1 MNKCIGCGS
10 ILQDTIEN
18 KDGYVLD
25 INDKLCQRCF
35 RIRYY
40 NEYKN
45 TIRDNND
52 YLKILDSINNDD
64 LVVYVTSLL
73 DIRLDYIDSFKNVIV
88 VLTKRDI
95 LPKSVKDEKL
105 IKYIKSR
112 YNPLEV
118 IVVSSVKNYN
128 IDYLFDI
135 LRQYKKKNIYVVGTT
150 NGGKSTL
157 INKLIK
163 NYSIDKEPSITISP
177 MPSTT
182 LNEIEINL
190 NKFTLVDTPGLVD
203 NGNVLNYVKEEMVK
217 KLIPKQEIKTR
228 TYQLKHKE
236 SLIVDTLFRLDYLND
251 FKNSFTFFISNDI
264 DIKKISSK
272 KNLELK
278 DKHIRKI
285 KVGIREDI
293 CINGLGFIK
302 VIDPCEVNIYIDK
315 DIEVYTRKSLI

>member
-10 ILQDTIEN
+10 ILQDTDKN

-128 IDYLFDI
+128 IDYLFDT
-135 LRQYKKKNIYVVGTT
+135 LRQYKKNNIYVVGTT

-163 NYSIDKEPSITISP
+163 NYSDNDVAITSS
-177 MPSTT
+177 MYPSTT
-182 LNEIEINL
+182 LDKIEINILGL
-190 NKFTLVDTPGLVD
+190 NIIDTPGLINKGSIVNYID
-203 NGNVLNYVKEEMVK
+203 NNILK
-217 KLIPKQEIKTR
+217 KITIKKEIKPK
-228 TYQLKHKE
+228 TYQLNGKG
-236 SLIVDTLFRLDYLND
+236 SILIEDLIRLDYDTKGTSMTIYVNNLVNIRFLGKD
-251 FKNSFTFFISNDI
+251 NNKLLDGKCNKFSLDNNKDIVISD
-264 DIKKISSK
+264 
-272 KNLELK
+272 L
-278 DKHIRKI
+278 
-285 KVGIREDI
+285 
-293 CINGLGFIK
+293 CFIK
-302 VIDPCEVNIYIDK
+302 FTKSVNLNIYSNYD
-315 DIEVYTRKSLI
+315 VLIYERDNLI

>member
-118 IVVSSVKNYN
+118 IVVSSIKNYN

-163 NYSIDKEPSITISP
+163 NYSDNDVVITSS
-177 MPSTT
+177 MYPSTT
-182 LNEIEINL
+182 LDKIEINILGL
-190 NKFTLVDTPGLVD
+190 NIIDTPGLINKGSIVNYID
-203 NGNVLNYVKEEMVK
+203 NNLLK
-217 KLIPKQEIKTR
+217 KITIKKEIKPK
-228 TYQLKHKE
+228 TYQLTGKG
-236 SLIVDTLFRLDYLND
+236 SILIEDLIRLDYDTEGTSMTIYVNNLVNIRFLGKD
-251 FKNSFTFFISNDI
+251 NNKLLDGKCNKFSLDNNKDIVISD
-264 DIKKISSK
+264 
-272 KNLELK
+272 L
-278 DKHIRKI
+278 
-285 KVGIREDI
+285 
-293 CINGLGFIK
+293 CFIK
-302 VIDPCEVNIYIDK
+302 FTKGVNLNIYSNYD
-315 DIEVYTRKSLI
+315 VLIYERDNLI

>member
-1 MNKCIGCGS
+1 MNKCVGCGS
-10 ILQDTIEN
+10 ILQDTDKN

-35 RIRYY
+35 RIKYY

-128 IDYLFDI
+128 IDYLFDT
-135 LRQYKKKNIYVVGTT
+135 LRQYKKNNIYVVGTT

-163 NYSIDKEPSITISP
+163 NYSDNDVVITSS
-177 MPSTT
+177 MYPSTT
-182 LNEIEINL
+182 LDKIEINILGL
-190 NKFTLVDTPGLVD
+190 NIIDTPGLINKGSIVNYID
-203 NGNVLNYVKEEMVK
+203 NNLLK
-217 KLIPKQEIKTR
+217 KITIKKEIKPK
-228 TYQLKHKE
+228 TYQLNGKG
-236 SLIVDTLFRLDYLND
+236 SILIEDLIRLDYDTKGTSMTIYVNNLVNIRFLGKD
-251 FKNSFTFFISNDI
+251 NNKLLEGKCNKFSLDNNKDIVISD
-264 DIKKISSK
+264 
-272 KNLELK
+272 L
-278 DKHIRKI
+278 
-285 KVGIREDI
+285 
-293 CINGLGFIK
+293 CFIK
-302 VIDPCEVNIYIDK
+302 FTKNVNLNIYSNYD
-315 DIEVYTRKSLI
+315 VLIYERDNLI

>member
-10 ILQDTIEN
+10 ILQDTDEN

-118 IVVSSVKNYN
+118 IVVSSIKNYN
-128 IDYLFDI
+128 IDYLFNT
-135 LRQYKKKNIYVVGTT
+135 LKQYKKNNIYVVGTT

-163 NYSIDKEPSITISP
+163 NYSDNDVVITSS
-177 MPSTT
+177 MYPSTT
-182 LNEIEINL
+182 LDKIEINILGL
-190 NKFTLVDTPGLVD
+190 NIIDTPGLINKGSIVNYID
-203 NGNVLNYVKEEMVK
+203 NNLLK
-217 KLIPKQEIKTR
+217 KITIKKEIKPK
-228 TYQLKHKE
+228 TYQLNGKG
-236 SLIVDTLFRLDYLND
+236 SILIEDLIRLDYDTKGTSMTIYVNNLVNIRFLGKD
-251 FKNSFTFFISNDI
+251 NNKLLEGKCNKFSLDNNKDIVISD
-264 DIKKISSK
+264 
-272 KNLELK
+272 L
-278 DKHIRKI
+278 
-285 KVGIREDI
+285 
-293 CINGLGFIK
+293 CFIK
-302 VIDPCEVNIYIDK
+302 FTKNVNLNIYSNYD
-315 DIEVYTRKSLI
+315 VLIYERDNLI

>member
-10 ILQDTIEN
+10 ILQDTDKN

-25 INDKLCQRCF
+25 INDKLFQRCF

-128 IDYLFDI
+128 IDYLFDT
-135 LRQYKKKNIYVVGTT
+135 LRQYKKNNIYVVGTT

-157 INKLIK
+157 INKIIK
-163 NYSIDKEPSITISP
+163 NYSDNDVVITSS
-177 MPSTT
+177 MYPSTT
-182 LNEIEINL
+182 LDKIEINILGL
-190 NKFTLVDTPGLVD
+190 NVIDTPGLINKGSIVNYID
-203 NGNVLNYVKEEMVK
+203 NNLLK
-217 KLIPKQEIKTR
+217 KITIKKEIKPK
-228 TYQLKHKE
+228 TYQLNGKG
-236 SLIVDTLFRLDYLND
+236 SILIEDLIRLDYDTKGTSMTIYVNNLVNIRFLGKD
-251 FKNSFTFFISNDI
+251 NNKLLDGKCNKFSLDNNKDIVISD
-264 DIKKISSK
+264 
-272 KNLELK
+272 L
-278 DKHIRKI
+278 
-285 KVGIREDI
+285 
-293 CINGLGFIK
+293 CFIK
-302 VIDPCEVNIYIDK
+302 FTKNVNLNIYSNYD
-315 DIEVYTRKSLI
+315 VLIYERDNLI

>member
-10 ILQDTIEN
+10 ILQDTDKN

-163 NYSIDKEPSITISP
+163 NYSDNDVVITSS
-177 MPSTT
+177 MYPSTT
-182 LNEIEINL
+182 LDKIEINILGL
-190 NKFTLVDTPGLVD
+190 NIIDTPGLINKGSIVNYID
-203 NGNVLNYVKEEMVK
+203 NNLLK
-217 KLIPKQEIKTR
+217 KITIKKEIKPK
-228 TYQLKHKE
+228 TYQLNCKG
-236 SLIVDTLFRLDYLND
+236 SVLIEDLIRLDYDTKGTSMTIYVNNLVNIRFLGKD
-251 FKNSFTFFISNDI
+251 NNKLLDGKCNKFSLDNNKDIVISD
-264 DIKKISSK
+264 
-272 KNLELK
+272 L
-278 DKHIRKI
+278 
-285 KVGIREDI
+285 
-293 CINGLGFIK
+293 CFIK
-302 VIDPCEVNIYIDK
+302 FTKNVNLNIYSNYD
-315 DIEVYTRKSLI
+315 VLIYERDNLI

>member
-10 ILQDTIEN
+10 ILQDTDKN

-118 IVVSSVKNYN
+118 IVVSSIKNYN

-135 LRQYKKKNIYVVGTT
+135 LRQYKMNNIYVVGTT

-163 NYSIDKEPSITISP
+163 NYSDNDVVITSS
-177 MPSTT
+177 MYPSTT
-182 LNEIEINL
+182 LDKIEINILGL
-190 NKFTLVDTPGLVD
+190 NIIDTPGLINKGSIVNYID
-203 NGNVLNYVKEEMVK
+203 NNLLK
-217 KLIPKQEIKTR
+217 KITIKKEIKPK
-228 TYQLKHKE
+228 TYQLTGKG
-236 SLIVDTLFRLDYLND
+236 SILIEDLIRLDYDTKGTSMTIYVNNLVNIRFLGKD
-251 FKNSFTFFISNDI
+251 NNKLLDGKCNKFSLDNNKDIVISD
-264 DIKKISSK
+264 
-272 KNLELK
+272 L
-278 DKHIRKI
+278 
-285 KVGIREDI
+285 
-293 CINGLGFIK
+293 CFIK
-302 VIDPCEVNIYIDK
+302 FTKGVNLNIYSNYD
-315 DIEVYTRKSLI
+315 VLIYERDNLI

>member
-10 ILQDTIEN
+10 ILQDTDKN

-25 INDKLCQRCF
+25 INNKLCQRCF

-128 IDYLFDI
+128 IDYLFDT
-135 LRQYKKKNIYVVGTT
+135 LRQYKKNNIYVVGTT

-163 NYSIDKEPSITISP
+163 NYSDNDVVITSS
-177 MPSTT
+177 MYPSTT
-182 LNEIEINL
+182 LDKIEINIIGL
-190 NKFTLVDTPGLVD
+190 NIIDTPGLINKGSIFNYID
-203 NGNVLNYVKEEMVK
+203 NNLLK
-217 KLIPKQEIKTR
+217 KITIKKEIKPK
-228 TYQLKHKE
+228 TYQLNGKG
-236 SLIVDTLFRLDYLND
+236 SVLIEDLIRLDYDTKGTSMTIYVNNLVNIRFLGKD
-251 FKNSFTFFISNDI
+251 NNKLLDDKCNKFSLDNNKDIVISD
-264 DIKKISSK
+264 
-272 KNLELK
+272 L
-278 DKHIRKI
+278 
-285 KVGIREDI
+285 
-293 CINGLGFIK
+293 CFIK
-302 VIDPCEVNIYIDK
+302 FTKNVNLNIYSNYD
-315 DIEVYTRKSLI
+315 VLIYERDNLI

>member
-10 ILQDTIEN
+10 ILQDTDKN

-25 INDKLCQRCF
+25 INNKLCQRCF

-163 NYSIDKEPSITISP
+163 NYSDNDVAITSS
-177 MPSTT
+177 MYPSTT
-182 LNEIEINL
+182 LDKIEINILGL
-190 NKFTLVDTPGLVD
+190 NIIDTPGLINKGSIFNYID
-203 NGNVLNYVKEEMVK
+203 NNLLK
-217 KLIPKQEIKTR
+217 KITIKKEIKPK
-228 TYQLKHKE
+228 TYQLNGNG
-236 SLIVDTLFRLDYLND
+236 SVLIEDLIRLDYDTKGTSMTIYVNNLVNIRFLGKD
-251 FKNSFTFFISNDI
+251 NNKLLDGKCNKFSLDNNKDIVISD
-264 DIKKISSK
+264 
-272 KNLELK
+272 L
-278 DKHIRKI
+278 
-285 KVGIREDI
+285 
-293 CINGLGFIK
+293 CFIK
-302 VIDPCEVNIYIDK
+302 FTKNVDLNIYSNYD
-315 DIEVYTRKSLI
+315 VLIYERDNLI

>member
-10 ILQDTIEN
+10 ILQDTDKN

-128 IDYLFDI
+128 IDYLFDT
-135 LRQYKKKNIYVVGTT
+135 LRQYKKNNIYVVGTT

-157 INKLIK
+157 INKIIK
-163 NYSIDKEPSITISP
+163 NYSDNDVVITSS
-177 MPSTT
+177 MYPSTT
-182 LNEIEINL
+182 LDKIEINILGL
-190 NKFTLVDTPGLVD
+190 NVIDTPGLINKGSIVNYID
-203 NGNVLNYVKEEMVK
+203 NNLLK
-217 KLIPKQEIKTR
+217 KITIKKEIKPK
-228 TYQLKHKE
+228 TYQLNGKG
-236 SLIVDTLFRLDYLND
+236 SILIEDLIRLDYDTKGTSMTIYVNNLVNIRFLGKD
-251 FKNSFTFFISNDI
+251 NNKLLDGKCNKFSLDNNKDIVISD
-264 DIKKISSK
+264 
-272 KNLELK
+272 L
-278 DKHIRKI
+278 
-285 KVGIREDI
+285 
-293 CINGLGFIK
+293 CFIK
-302 VIDPCEVNIYIDK
+302 FTKNVNLNIYSNYD
-315 DIEVYTRKSLI
+315 VLIYERDNLI

>member
-10 ILQDTIEN
+10 ILQDTDKN

-163 NYSIDKEPSITISP
+163 NYSDNDVVITSS
-177 MPSTT
+177 MYPSTT
-182 LNEIEINL
+182 LDKIEINILGL
-190 NKFTLVDTPGLVD
+190 NIIDTPGLINKGSIVNYID
-203 NGNVLNYVKEEMVK
+203 NNLLK
-217 KLIPKQEIKTR
+217 KITIKKEIKPK
-228 TYQLKHKE
+228 TYQLNGKG
-236 SLIVDTLFRLDYLND
+236 SVLIEDLIRLDYDTKGTSMTIYVNNLVNIRFLGKD
-251 FKNSFTFFISNDI
+251 NNKLLDGKCNKFSLDNNKDIVISD
-264 DIKKISSK
+264 
-272 KNLELK
+272 L
-278 DKHIRKI
+278 
-285 KVGIREDI
+285 
-293 CINGLGFIK
+293 CFIK
-302 VIDPCEVNIYIDK
+302 FTKNVDLNIYSNYD
-315 DIEVYTRKSLI
+315 VLIYERDNLI

>member
-10 ILQDTIEN
+10 ILQDTDKN

-163 NYSIDKEPSITISP
+163 NYSDNDVAITSS
-177 MPSTT
+177 MYPSTT
-182 LNEIEINL
+182 LYKIEINILGL
-190 NKFTLVDTPGLVD
+190 NIIDTPGLINKGSIFNYID
-203 NGNVLNYVKEEMVK
+203 NNLLK
-217 KLIPKQEIKTR
+217 KITIKKEIKPK
-228 TYQLKHKE
+228 TYQLNGNG
-236 SLIVDTLFRLDYLND
+236 SVLIEDLIRLDYDTKGTSMTIYVNNLVNIRFLGKD
-251 FKNSFTFFISNDI
+251 NNKLLDGKCNKFSLDNNKDIVISD
-264 DIKKISSK
+264 
-272 KNLELK
+272 L
-278 DKHIRKI
+278 
-285 KVGIREDI
+285 
-293 CINGLGFIK
+293 CFIK
-302 VIDPCEVNIYIDK
+302 FTKNVDLNIYSNYD
-315 DIEVYTRKSLI
+315 VLIYERDNLI

>member
-10 ILQDTIEN
+10 ILQDTDEN

-35 RIRYY
+35 RIKYY

-95 LPKSVKDEKL
+95 LPKSIKDEKL

-128 IDYLFDI
+128 IDYLFDT
-135 LRQYKKKNIYVVGTT
+135 LRQYKKNNIYVVGTT

-163 NYSIDKEPSITISP
+163 NYSDNDVVITSS
-177 MPSTT
+177 MYPSTT
-182 LNEIEINL
+182 LDKIEINILGL
-190 NKFTLVDTPGLVD
+190 NIIDTPGLINKGSIVNYID
-203 NGNVLNYVKEEMVK
+203 NNLLK
-217 KLIPKQEIKTR
+217 KITIKKEIKPK
-228 TYQLKHKE
+228 TYQLNGKG
-236 SLIVDTLFRLDYLND
+236 SILIEDLIRLDYDTKGTSMTIYVNNLVNIRFLGKD
-251 FKNSFTFFISNDI
+251 NNKLLDGKCNKFSLDNNKDIVISD
-264 DIKKISSK
+264 
-272 KNLELK
+272 L
-278 DKHIRKI
+278 
-285 KVGIREDI
+285 
-293 CINGLGFIK
+293 CFIK
-302 VIDPCEVNIYIDK
+302 FTKNVNLNIYSNYD
-315 DIEVYTRKSLI
+315 VLIYERDNLI

>member
-118 IVVSSVKNYN
+118 IVVSSIKNYN

-135 LRQYKKKNIYVVGTT
+135 LRQYKMNNIYVVGTT

-163 NYSIDKEPSITISP
+163 NYSDNDVVITSS
-177 MPSTT
+177 MYPSTT
-182 LNEIEINL
+182 LDKIEINILGL
-190 NKFTLVDTPGLVD
+190 NIIDTPGLINKGSIVNYID
-203 NGNVLNYVKEEMVK
+203 NNLLK
-217 KLIPKQEIKTR
+217 KITIKKEIKPK
-228 TYQLKHKE
+228 TYQLNGKGSILIEDLIRLVYDTKGTSMTIYVNNLVNIRFLGKDNNKLLDGKCNKF
-236 SLIVDTLFRLDYLND
+236 SLDNNKDIV
-251 FKNSFTFFISNDI
+251 ISD
-264 DIKKISSK
+264 
-272 KNLELK
+272 L
-278 DKHIRKI
+278 
-285 KVGIREDI
+285 
-293 CINGLGFIK
+293 CFIK
-302 VIDPCEVNIYIDK
+302 FTKNVNLNIYSNYD
-315 DIEVYTRKSLI
+315 VLIYERDNLI

>member
-1 MNKCIGCGS
+1 MNKCVGCGS
-10 ILQDTIEN
+10 ILQDTDKN

-35 RIRYY
+35 RIKYY

-128 IDYLFDI
+128 IDYLFDT
-135 LRQYKKKNIYVVGTT
+135 LRQYKKNNIYVVGTT

-163 NYSIDKEPSITISP
+163 NYSDNDVVITSS
-177 MPSTT
+177 MYPSTT
-182 LNEIEINL
+182 LDKIEINILGL
-190 NKFTLVDTPGLVD
+190 NIIDTPGLINKGSIVNYID
-203 NGNVLNYVKEEMVK
+203 NNLLK
-217 KLIPKQEIKTR
+217 KITIKKEIKPK
-228 TYQLKHKE
+228 TYQLNGKG
-236 SLIVDTLFRLDYLND
+236 SILIEDLIRLDYDTKGTSMTIYVNNLVNIRFLGKD
-251 FKNSFTFFISNDI
+251 NNKLLDGKCNKFSLDNNKDIVISD
-264 DIKKISSK
+264 
-272 KNLELK
+272 L
-278 DKHIRKI
+278 
-285 KVGIREDI
+285 
-293 CINGLGFIK
+293 CFIK
-302 VIDPCEVNIYIDK
+302 FTKSVNLNIYSNYD
-315 DIEVYTRKSLI
+315 VLIYERDNLI

>member
-10 ILQDTIEN
+10 ILQDTDEN

-128 IDYLFDI
+128 IDYLFDT
-135 LRQYKKKNIYVVGTT
+135 LRQYKMNNIYVVGTT

-163 NYSIDKEPSITISP
+163 NYSDNDVVITSS
-177 MPSTT
+177 MYPSTT
-182 LNEIEINL
+182 LDKIEINILGL
-190 NKFTLVDTPGLVD
+190 NIIDTPGLINKGSIVNYID
-203 NGNVLNYVKEEMVK
+203 NNLLK
-217 KLIPKQEIKTR
+217 KITIKKEIKPK
-228 TYQLKHKE
+228 TYQLNGKG
-236 SLIVDTLFRLDYLND
+236 SILIEDLIRLDYDTKGTSMTIYVNNLVNIRFLGKD
-251 FKNSFTFFISNDI
+251 NNKLLDGKCNKFSLDNNKDIVISD
-264 DIKKISSK
+264 
-272 KNLELK
+272 L
-278 DKHIRKI
+278 
-285 KVGIREDI
+285 
-293 CINGLGFIK
+293 CFIK
-302 VIDPCEVNIYIDK
+302 FTKNVNLNIYSNYD
-315 DIEVYTRKSLI
+315 VLIYERDNLI

>member
-10 ILQDTIEN
+10 ILQDTDEN

-95 LPKSVKDEKL
+95 LPKSVKDDKL

-128 IDYLFDI
+128 IDYLFDT
-135 LRQYKKKNIYVVGTT
+135 LRQYKKNNIYVVGTT

-163 NYSIDKEPSITISP
+163 NYSDNDVVITSS
-177 MPSTT
+177 MYPSTT
-182 LNEIEINL
+182 LDKIEINILGL
-190 NKFTLVDTPGLVD
+190 NIIDTPGLINKGSIVNYID
-203 NGNVLNYVKEEMVK
+203 NNLLK
-217 KLIPKQEIKTR
+217 KITIKKEIKPK
-228 TYQLKHKE
+228 TYQLNGKG
-236 SLIVDTLFRLDYLND
+236 SILIEDLIRLDYDTKGTSMTIYVNNLVNIRFLGKD
-251 FKNSFTFFISNDI
+251 NNKLLEGKCNKFSLDNNKDIVISD
-264 DIKKISSK
+264 
-272 KNLELK
+272 L
-278 DKHIRKI
+278 
-285 KVGIREDI
+285 
-293 CINGLGFIK
+293 CFIK
-302 VIDPCEVNIYIDK
+302 FTKSVNLNIYSNYD
-315 DIEVYTRKSLI
+315 VLIYERDNLI

>member
-10 ILQDTIEN
+10 ILQNTDKN

-73 DIRLDYIDSFKNVIV
+73 DIKLDYIDSFKNVIV

-118 IVVSSVKNYN
+118 IVVSSIKNYN
-128 IDYLFDI
+128 IDYLFDT
-135 LRQYKKKNIYVVGTT
+135 LKQYKKNNIYVVGTT

-163 NYSIDKEPSITISP
+163 NYSDNDVVITSS
-177 MPSTT
+177 MYPSTT
-182 LNEIEINL
+182 LDKIEINILGL
-190 NKFTLVDTPGLVD
+190 NIIDTPGLINKGSIVNYID
-203 NGNVLNYVKEEMVK
+203 NNLLK
-217 KLIPKQEIKTR
+217 KITIKKEIKPK
-228 TYQLKHKE
+228 TYQLNGKGSILIEDLIRLNYDTKGTSMTIYVNNLVNIRFLGKDNNKLLE
-236 SLIVDTLFRLDYLND
+236 CNCNKFSLDNNKDIV
-251 FKNSFTFFISNDI
+251 ISD
-264 DIKKISSK
+264 
-272 KNLELK
+272 L
-278 DKHIRKI
+278 
-285 KVGIREDI
+285 
-293 CINGLGFIK
+293 CFIK
-302 VIDPCEVNIYIDK
+302 FTRKVELNIYSNYD
-315 DIEVYTRKSLI
+315 VLIYERDNLI

>member
-10 ILQDTIEN
+10 ILQDTDKN

-95 LPKSVKDEKL
+95 LPKSVKDETL

-163 NYSIDKEPSITISP
+163 NYSDNDVVITSS
-177 MPSTT
+177 MYPSTT
-182 LNEIEINL
+182 LDKIEINILGL
-190 NKFTLVDTPGLVD
+190 NIIDNPGLINKGSIVNYID
-203 NGNVLNYVKEEMVK
+203 NNLLK
-217 KLIPKQEIKTR
+217 KITIKKEIKPK
-228 TYQLKHKE
+228 TYQLNGKG
-236 SLIVDTLFRLDYLND
+236 SILIEDLIRLDYDTKGTSMTIYVNNLVNIRFLGKD
-251 FKNSFTFFISNDI
+251 NNKLLDGKCNKFSLDNNKDIVISD
-264 DIKKISSK
+264 
-272 KNLELK
+272 L
-278 DKHIRKI
+278 
-285 KVGIREDI
+285 
-293 CINGLGFIK
+293 CFIK
-302 VIDPCEVNIYIDK
+302 FTKNVNLNIYSNYD
-315 DIEVYTRKSLI
+315 VLIYERDNLI

>member
-10 ILQDTIEN
+10 ILQDTDKN

-118 IVVSSVKNYN
+118 IVVSSIKNYN

-163 NYSIDKEPSITISP
+163 NYSDNDVVITSS
-177 MPSTT
+177 MYPSTT
-182 LNEIEINL
+182 LDKIEINILGL
-190 NKFTLVDTPGLVD
+190 NIIDNPGLINKGSIVNYID
-203 NGNVLNYVKEEMVK
+203 NNLLK
-217 KLIPKQEIKTR
+217 KITIKKEIKPK
-228 TYQLKHKE
+228 TYQLNGKG
-236 SLIVDTLFRLDYLND
+236 SILIEDLIRLDYDTKGTSMTIYVNNLVNIRFLGKD
-251 FKNSFTFFISNDI
+251 NNKLLDGKCNKFSLDNNKDIVISD
-264 DIKKISSK
+264 
-272 KNLELK
+272 L
-278 DKHIRKI
+278 
-285 KVGIREDI
+285 
-293 CINGLGFIK
+293 CFIK
-302 VIDPCEVNIYIDK
+302 FTKNVNLNIYSNYD
-315 DIEVYTRKSLI
+315 VLIYERDNLI

>member
-10 ILQDTIEN
+10 ILQDTDKN

-25 INDKLCQRCF
+25 INNKLCQRCF

-95 LPKSVKDEKL
+95 LPKSVKDERL

-163 NYSIDKEPSITISP
+163 NYSDNDVVITSS
-177 MPSTT
+177 MYPSTT
-182 LNEIEINL
+182 LDKIEINILGL
-190 NKFTLVDTPGLVD
+190 NIIDTPGLINKGSIVNYID
-203 NGNVLNYVKEEMVK
+203 NNLLK
-217 KLIPKQEIKTR
+217 KITIKKEIKPK
-228 TYQLKHKE
+228 TYQLNGKG
-236 SLIVDTLFRLDYLND
+236 SVLIEDLIRLDYDTKGTSMTIYVNNLVNIRFLGKD
-251 FKNSFTFFISNDI
+251 NNKLLDGKCNKFSLDNNKDIVISD
-264 DIKKISSK
+264 
-272 KNLELK
+272 L
-278 DKHIRKI
+278 
-285 KVGIREDI
+285 
-293 CINGLGFIK
+293 CFIK
-302 VIDPCEVNIYIDK
+302 FTKNVDLNIYSNYD
-315 DIEVYTRKSLI
+315 VLIYERDNLI

>member
-10 ILQDTIEN
+10 ILQDTDKN

-163 NYSIDKEPSITISP
+163 NYSDNDVVITSS
-177 MPSTT
+177 MYPSTT
-182 LNEIEINL
+182 LDKIEINILGL
-190 NKFTLVDTPGLVD
+190 NIIDTPGLINKGSIVNYID
-203 NGNVLNYVKEEMVK
+203 NNLLK
-217 KLIPKQEIKTR
+217 KITIKKEIKPK
-228 TYQLKHKE
+228 TYQLNGKG
-236 SLIVDTLFRLDYLND
+236 SVLIEDLIRLDYDTKGTSMTIYVNNLVNIRFLGKD
-251 FKNSFTFFISNDI
+251 NNKLLDGKCNKFSLDNNKDIVISD
-264 DIKKISSK
+264 
-272 KNLELK
+272 L
-278 DKHIRKI
+278 
-285 KVGIREDI
+285 
-293 CINGLGFIK
+293 CFIK
-302 VIDPCEVNIYIDK
+302 FTKSVNLNIYSNYD
-315 DIEVYTRKSLI
+315 VLIYERDNLI

>member
-10 ILQDTIEN
+10 ILQDTDKN

-163 NYSIDKEPSITISP
+163 NYSDNDVVITSS
-177 MPSTT
+177 MYPSTT
-182 LNEIEINL
+182 LDKIEINILGL
-190 NKFTLVDTPGLVD
+190 NIIDNPGLINKGSIVNYID
-203 NGNVLNYVKEEMVK
+203 NNLLK
-217 KLIPKQEIKTR
+217 KITIKKEIKPK
-228 TYQLKHKE
+228 TYQLNGKG
-236 SLIVDTLFRLDYLND
+236 SVLIEDLIRLDYDTKGTSMTIYVNNLVNIRFLGKD
-251 FKNSFTFFISNDI
+251 NNKLLDGKCNKFSLDNNKDIVISD
-264 DIKKISSK
+264 
-272 KNLELK
+272 L
-278 DKHIRKI
+278 
-285 KVGIREDI
+285 
-293 CINGLGFIK
+293 CFIK
-302 VIDPCEVNIYIDK
+302 FTKNVNLNIYSNYD
-315 DIEVYTRKSLI
+315 VLIYERDNLI

>member
-1 MNKCIGCGS
+1 MNKCVGCGS
-10 ILQDTIEN
+10 ILQDTNKN

-128 IDYLFDI
+128 IDYLFDT
-135 LRQYKKKNIYVVGTT
+135 LRQYKKNNIYVVGTT

-163 NYSIDKEPSITISP
+163 NYSDNDVVITSS
-177 MPSTT
+177 MYPSTT
-182 LNEIEINL
+182 LDKIEINILGL
-190 NKFTLVDTPGLVD
+190 NIIDTPGLINKGSIVNYID
-203 NGNVLNYVKEEMVK
+203 NNLLK
-217 KLIPKQEIKTR
+217 KITIKKEIKPK
-228 TYQLKHKE
+228 TYQLNGKG
-236 SLIVDTLFRLDYLND
+236 SILIEDLIRLDYDTKGTSMTIYVNNLVNIRFLGKD
-251 FKNSFTFFISNDI
+251 NNKLLDGKCNKFSLDNNKDIVISD
-264 DIKKISSK
+264 
-272 KNLELK
+272 L
-278 DKHIRKI
+278 
-285 KVGIREDI
+285 
-293 CINGLGFIK
+293 CFIK
-302 VIDPCEVNIYIDK
+302 FTKNVNLNIYSNYD
-315 DIEVYTRKSLI
+315 VLIYERDNLI

>member
-10 ILQDTIEN
+10 ILQDTDKN
-18 KDGYVLD
+18 KYGYVLD

-128 IDYLFDI
+128 IDYLFDT
-135 LRQYKKKNIYVVGTT
+135 LRQYKKNNIYVVGTT

-157 INKLIK
+157 INKIIK
-163 NYSIDKEPSITISP
+163 NYSDNDVVITSS
-177 MPSTT
+177 MYPSTT
-182 LNEIEINL
+182 LDKIEINILGL
-190 NKFTLVDTPGLVD
+190 NVIDTPGLINKGSIVNYID
-203 NGNVLNYVKEEMVK
+203 NNLLK
-217 KLIPKQEIKTR
+217 KITIKKEIKPK
-228 TYQLKHKE
+228 TYQLNGKG
-236 SLIVDTLFRLDYLND
+236 SILIEDLIRLDYDTKGTSMTIYVNNLVNIRFLGKD
-251 FKNSFTFFISNDI
+251 NNKLLDGKCNKFSLDNNKDIVISD
-264 DIKKISSK
+264 
-272 KNLELK
+272 L
-278 DKHIRKI
+278 
-285 KVGIREDI
+285 
-293 CINGLGFIK
+293 CFIK
-302 VIDPCEVNIYIDK
+302 FTKNVDLNIYSNYD
-315 DIEVYTRKSLI
+315 VLIYERDNLI

>member
-10 ILQDTIEN
+10 ILQDTDEN

-95 LPKSVKDEKL
+95 LPKSIKDEKL

-128 IDYLFDI
+128 IDYLFDT
-135 LRQYKKKNIYVVGTT
+135 LRQYKKNNIYVVGTT

-157 INKLIK
+157 INKIIK
-163 NYSIDKEPSITISP
+163 NYSDNDVVITSS
-177 MPSTT
+177 MYPSTT
-182 LNEIEINL
+182 LDKIEINILGL
-190 NKFTLVDTPGLVD
+190 NIIDTPGLINNGSIVNYID
-203 NGNVLNYVKEEMVK
+203 NNILK
-217 KLIPKQEIKTR
+217 KITIKKEIKPK
-228 TYQLKHKE
+228 TYQLNGKG
-236 SLIVDTLFRLDYLND
+236 SILIEDLIRLDYDTKGTSMTIYVNNLVNIRFLGKD
-251 FKNSFTFFISNDI
+251 NNKLLDGKCNKFSLDNNKDIVISD
-264 DIKKISSK
+264 
-272 KNLELK
+272 L
-278 DKHIRKI
+278 
-285 KVGIREDI
+285 
-293 CINGLGFIK
+293 CFIK
-302 VIDPCEVNIYIDK
+302 FTKNVNLNIYSNYD
-315 DIEVYTRKSLI
+315 VLIYERDNLI

>member
-10 ILQDTIEN
+10 ILQDTDKN

-25 INDKLCQRCF
+25 INNKLCQRCF

-95 LPKSVKDEKL
+95 LPKSVKDERL

-128 IDYLFDI
+128 IDYLFDT
-135 LRQYKKKNIYVVGTT
+135 LRQYKKNNIYVVGTT

-157 INKLIK
+157 INKIIK
-163 NYSIDKEPSITISP
+163 NYSDNDVVITSS
-177 MPSTT
+177 MYPSTT
-182 LNEIEINL
+182 LDKIEINILGL
-190 NKFTLVDTPGLVD
+190 NIIDTPGLINKGSIFNYID
-203 NGNVLNYVKEEMVK
+203 NNLLK
-217 KLIPKQEIKTR
+217 KITIKKEIKPK
-228 TYQLKHKE
+228 TYQLNGKG
-236 SLIVDTLFRLDYLND
+236 SVLIEDLIRLDYDTKGTSMTIYVNNLVNIRFLGKD
-251 FKNSFTFFISNDI
+251 NNKLLDGKCNKFSLDNNKDIVISD
-264 DIKKISSK
+264 
-272 KNLELK
+272 L
-278 DKHIRKI
+278 
-285 KVGIREDI
+285 
-293 CINGLGFIK
+293 CFIK
-302 VIDPCEVNIYIDK
+302 FTKNVNLNIYSNYD
-315 DIEVYTRKSLI
+315 VLIYERDNLI

>member
-10 ILQDTIEN
+10 ILQDTDKN

-128 IDYLFDI
+128 IDYLFDT
-135 LRQYKKKNIYVVGTT
+135 LRQYKKNNIYVVGTT

-163 NYSIDKEPSITISP
+163 NYSDNDVAITSS
-177 MPSTT
+177 MYPSTT
-182 LNEIEINL
+182 LDKIEINILGL
-190 NKFTLVDTPGLVD
+190 NIIDTPGLINKGSIVNYID
-203 NGNVLNYVKEEMVK
+203 NNLLK
-217 KLIPKQEIKTR
+217 KITIKKEIKPK
-228 TYQLKHKE
+228 TYQLNGKG
-236 SLIVDTLFRLDYLND
+236 SILIEDLIRLDYDTKGTSMTIYVNNLVNIRFLGKD
-251 FKNSFTFFISNDI
+251 NNKLLDGKCNKFSLDNNKDIVISD
-264 DIKKISSK
+264 
-272 KNLELK
+272 L
-278 DKHIRKI
+278 
-285 KVGIREDI
+285 
-293 CINGLGFIK
+293 CFIK
-302 VIDPCEVNIYIDK
+302 FTKSVNLNIYSNYD
-315 DIEVYTRKSLI
+315 VLIYERDNLI

>member
-1 MNKCIGCGS
+1 MNKCVGCGS
-10 ILQDTIEN
+10 ILQDTDKN

-35 RIRYY
+35 RIKYY

-128 IDYLFDI
+128 IDYLFDT
-135 LRQYKKKNIYVVGTT
+135 LRQYKKNNIYVVGTT

-163 NYSIDKEPSITISP
+163 NYSDNDVVITSS
-177 MPSTT
+177 MYPSTT
-182 LNEIEINL
+182 LDKIEINILGL
-190 NKFTLVDTPGLVD
+190 NIIDTPGLINKGSIVNYID
-203 NGNVLNYVKEEMVK
+203 NNLLK
-217 KLIPKQEIKTR
+217 KITIKKEIKPK
-228 TYQLKHKE
+228 TYQLNGKG
-236 SLIVDTLFRLDYLND
+236 SILIEDLIRLDYDTKGTSMTIYVNNLVNIRFLGKD
-251 FKNSFTFFISNDI
+251 NNKLLDGKCNKFSLDNNKDIVISD
-264 DIKKISSK
+264 
-272 KNLELK
+272 L
-278 DKHIRKI
+278 
-285 KVGIREDI
+285 
-293 CINGLGFIK
+293 CFIK
-302 VIDPCEVNIYIDK
+302 FTKNVNLNIYSNYD
-315 DIEVYTRKSLI
+315 VLIYERDNLI

>member
-10 ILQDTIEN
+10 ILQDTDEN

-95 LPKSVKDEKL
+95 LPKSVKDDKL

-128 IDYLFDI
+128 IDYLFDT
-135 LRQYKKKNIYVVGTT
+135 LRQYKMNNIYVVGTT

-163 NYSIDKEPSITISP
+163 NYSDNDVFITSS
-177 MPSTT
+177 MYPSTT
-182 LNEIEINL
+182 LDKIEINILGL
-190 NKFTLVDTPGLVD
+190 NIIDTPGLINKGSIVNYID
-203 NGNVLNYVKEEMVK
+203 NDLLK
-217 KLIPKQEIKTR
+217 KITIKKEIKPK
-228 TYQLKHKE
+228 TYQLNGKG
-236 SLIVDTLFRLDYLND
+236 SVLIEDLIRLDYDTKGTSMTIYVNNLVNIRFLGKD
-251 FKNSFTFFISNDI
+251 NNKLLEGKCNKFSLDDNKDIVISD
-264 DIKKISSK
+264 
-272 KNLELK
+272 L
-278 DKHIRKI
+278 
-285 KVGIREDI
+285 
-293 CINGLGFIK
+293 CFIK
-302 VIDPCEVNIYIDK
+302 FTKKVNLNIYSNYD
-315 DIEVYTRKSLI
+315 VLIYERDNLI

>member
-25 INDKLCQRCF
+25 INNKLCQRCF

-112 YNPLEV
+112 YIPLEV

-163 NYSIDKEPSITISP
+163 NYSDNDVVITSS
-177 MPSTT
+177 MYPSTT
-182 LNEIEINL
+182 LDKIEINILGL
-190 NKFTLVDTPGLVD
+190 NIIDTPGLINKGSIVNYID
-203 NGNVLNYVKEEMVK
+203 NNLLK
-217 KLIPKQEIKTR
+217 KITIKKEIKPK
-228 TYQLKHKE
+228 TYQLNGKG
-236 SLIVDTLFRLDYLND
+236 SVLIEDLIRLDYDTEGTSMTIYVNNLVNIRFLGKD
-251 FKNSFTFFISNDI
+251 NNKLLDGKCNKFSLDNNKDIVISD
-264 DIKKISSK
+264 
-272 KNLELK
+272 L
-278 DKHIRKI
+278 
-285 KVGIREDI
+285 
-293 CINGLGFIK
+293 CFIK
-302 VIDPCEVNIYIDK
+302 FTKGVNLNIYSNYD
-315 DIEVYTRKSLI
+315 VLIYERDNLI

>member
-10 ILQDTIEN
+10 ILQDTDKN

-95 LPKSVKDEKL
+95 LPKSVKDDKL

-118 IVVSSVKNYN
+118 IVVSSIKNYN

-135 LRQYKKKNIYVVGTT
+135 LRQYKMNNIYVVGTT

-163 NYSIDKEPSITISP
+163 NYSDNDVVITSS
-177 MPSTT
+177 MYPSTT
-182 LNEIEINL
+182 LDKIEINILGL
-190 NKFTLVDTPGLVD
+190 NIIDTPGLINKGSIVNYID
-203 NGNVLNYVKEEMVK
+203 NNLLK
-217 KLIPKQEIKTR
+217 KITIKKEIKPK
-228 TYQLKHKE
+228 TYQLNGKG
-236 SLIVDTLFRLDYLND
+236 SILIEDLIRLDYDTKGTSMTIYVNNLVNIRFLGKD
-251 FKNSFTFFISNDI
+251 NNKLLEGKCNKFSLDNNKDIVISD
-264 DIKKISSK
+264 
-272 KNLELK
+272 L
-278 DKHIRKI
+278 
-285 KVGIREDI
+285 
-293 CINGLGFIK
+293 CFIK
-302 VIDPCEVNIYIDK
+302 FTKNVNLNIYSNYD
-315 DIEVYTRKSLI
+315 VLIYERDNLI

>member
-10 ILQDTIEN
+10 ILQDTDKN

-118 IVVSSVKNYN
+118 IVVSSIKNYN

-135 LRQYKKKNIYVVGTT
+135 LRQYKMNNIYVVGTT

-163 NYSIDKEPSITISP
+163 NYSDNDVVVTSS
-177 MPSTT
+177 MYPSTT
-182 LNEIEINL
+182 LDKIEINILGL
-190 NKFTLVDTPGLVD
+190 NIIDTPGLINKGSIVNYID
-203 NGNVLNYVKEEMVK
+203 NNLLK
-217 KLIPKQEIKTR
+217 KITIKKEIKPK
-228 TYQLKHKE
+228 TYQLTGKG
-236 SLIVDTLFRLDYLND
+236 SILIEDLIRLDYDTEGTSMTIYVNNLVNIRFLGKD
-251 FKNSFTFFISNDI
+251 NNKLLDGKCNKFSLDNNKDIVISD
-264 DIKKISSK
+264 
-272 KNLELK
+272 L
-278 DKHIRKI
+278 
-285 KVGIREDI
+285 
-293 CINGLGFIK
+293 CFIK
-302 VIDPCEVNIYIDK
+302 FTKVVNLNIYSNYD
-315 DIEVYTRKSLI
+315 VLIYERDNLI

>member
-10 ILQDTIEN
+10 ILQDTDKN

-128 IDYLFDI
+128 IDYLFDT
-135 LRQYKKKNIYVVGTT
+135 LRQYKMNNIYVVGTT

-163 NYSIDKEPSITISP
+163 NYSDNDVVITSS
-177 MPSTT
+177 MYPSTT
-182 LNEIEINL
+182 LDKIEINILGL
-190 NKFTLVDTPGLVD
+190 NIIDNPGLINKGSIVNYID
-203 NGNVLNYVKEEMVK
+203 NNLLK
-217 KLIPKQEIKTR
+217 KITIKKEIKPK
-228 TYQLKHKE
+228 TYQLNGKG
-236 SLIVDTLFRLDYLND
+236 SILIEDLIRLDYDTKGTSMTIYVNNLVNIRFLGKD
-251 FKNSFTFFISNDI
+251 NNKLLEGKCNKFSLDNNKDIVISD
-264 DIKKISSK
+264 
-272 KNLELK
+272 L
-278 DKHIRKI
+278 
-285 KVGIREDI
+285 
-293 CINGLGFIK
+293 CFIK
-302 VIDPCEVNIYIDK
+302 FTKGVNLNIYSNYD
-315 DIEVYTRKSLI
+315 VLIYERDNLI

>member
-10 ILQDTIEN
+10 ILQDTDKN

-95 LPKSVKDEKL
+95 LPKSIKDEKL

-128 IDYLFDI
+128 IDYLFDT
-135 LRQYKKKNIYVVGTT
+135 LRQYKKNNIYVVGTT

-163 NYSIDKEPSITISP
+163 NYSDNDVVITSS
-177 MPSTT
+177 MYPSTT
-182 LNEIEINL
+182 LDKIEINILGL
-190 NKFTLVDTPGLVD
+190 NIIDTPGLINKGSIFNYID
-203 NGNVLNYVKEEMVK
+203 NNLLK
-217 KLIPKQEIKTR
+217 KITIKKEIKPK
-228 TYQLKHKE
+228 TYQLNGKG
-236 SLIVDTLFRLDYLND
+236 SILIEDLIRLDYDTKGTSMTIYVNNLVNIRFLGKD
-251 FKNSFTFFISNDI
+251 NNKLLDGKCNKFSLDNNKDIVISD
-264 DIKKISSK
+264 
-272 KNLELK
+272 L
-278 DKHIRKI
+278 
-285 KVGIREDI
+285 
-293 CINGLGFIK
+293 CFIK
-302 VIDPCEVNIYIDK
+302 FTKNVNLNIYSNYD
-315 DIEVYTRKSLI
+315 VLIYERDNLI

>member
-10 ILQDTIEN
+10 ILQDTDKN

-128 IDYLFDI
+128 IDYLFDT
-135 LRQYKKKNIYVVGTT
+135 LRQYKKNNIYVVGTT

-157 INKLIK
+157 INKIIK
-163 NYSIDKEPSITISP
+163 NYSDNDVVITSS
-177 MPSTT
+177 MYPSTT
-182 LNEIEINL
+182 LDKIEINILGL
-190 NKFTLVDTPGLVD
+190 NVIDTPGLINNGSIVNYID
-203 NGNVLNYVKEEMVK
+203 NNLLK
-217 KLIPKQEIKTR
+217 KITIKKEIKPK
-228 TYQLKHKE
+228 TYQLNGKG
-236 SLIVDTLFRLDYLND
+236 SILIEDLIRLDYDTKGTSMTIYVNNLVNIRFLGKD
-251 FKNSFTFFISNDI
+251 NNKLLDGKCNKFSLDNNKDIVISD
-264 DIKKISSK
+264 
-272 KNLELK
+272 L
-278 DKHIRKI
+278 
-285 KVGIREDI
+285 
-293 CINGLGFIK
+293 CFIK
-302 VIDPCEVNIYIDK
+302 FTKNVNLNIYSNYD
-315 DIEVYTRKSLI
+315 VLIYERDNLI

>member
-10 ILQDTIEN
+10 ILQDTDKN

-52 YLKILDSINNDD
+52 YLKILGSINNDD

-128 IDYLFDI
+128 IDYLFDT
-135 LRQYKKKNIYVVGTT
+135 LRQYKKNNIYVVGTT

-163 NYSIDKEPSITISP
+163 NYSDNDVVITSS
-177 MPSTT
+177 MYPSTT
-182 LNEIEINL
+182 LDKIEINILGL
-190 NKFTLVDTPGLVD
+190 NIIDTPGLINKGSIVNYID
-203 NGNVLNYVKEEMVK
+203 NNLLK
-217 KLIPKQEIKTR
+217 KITIKKEIKPK
-228 TYQLKHKE
+228 TYQLNGK
-236 SLIVDTLFRLDYLND
+236 SSILIEDLIRLDYDTKGTSMTIYVNNLVNIRFLGKD
-251 FKNSFTFFISNDI
+251 NNKLLDGKCNKFSLDNNKDIVISD
-264 DIKKISSK
+264 
-272 KNLELK
+272 L
-278 DKHIRKI
+278 
-285 KVGIREDI
+285 
-293 CINGLGFIK
+293 CFIK
-302 VIDPCEVNIYIDK
+302 FTKNVNLNIYSNYD
-315 DIEVYTRKSLI
+315 VLIYERDNLI

>member
-10 ILQDTIEN
+10 ILQDIDKD

-25 INDKLCQRCF
+25 INNMLCQRCF

-52 YLKILDSINNDD
+52 YLKILDNINNDD

-95 LPKSVKDEKL
+95 LPKSVKDDKL
-105 IKYIKSR
+105 VKYIKAR

-163 NYSIDKEPSITISP
+163 NYSDNDVVITSS
-177 MPSTT
+177 MYPSTT
-182 LNEIEINL
+182 LDKIEINIMGL
-190 NKFTLVDTPGLVD
+190 NIIDTPGLINKGSIVNYID
-203 NGNVLNYVKEEMVK
+203 NNLLK
-217 KLIPKQEIKTR
+217 KITIKKEIKPK
-228 TYQLKHKE
+228 TYQLNGKGSISIE
-236 SLIVDTLFRLDYLND
+236 DLIRIDYDTKDTSMTIYINNLINIRFLGKDNNILLDGKCNKFVLDNNKD
-251 FKNSFTFFISNDI
+251 VVISD
-264 DIKKISSK
+264 
-272 KNLELK
+272 L
-278 DKHIRKI
+278 
-285 KVGIREDI
+285 
-293 CINGLGFIK
+293 CFIK
-302 VIDPCEVNIYIDK
+302 FTKNVDLNIYSNY
-315 DIEVYTRKSLI
+315 DILIYERDNLI